1 MELIYV
7 VYHSLHLQTHI
18 IIVCALAIVY
28 MFVMGVRMGGGSAA
42 KRQNLCASVFGSS
55 RLSVSTLTLTLSLSH

>member
-28 MFVMGVRMGGGSAA
+28 ICVMGVGMGGGRAA
-42 KRQNLCASVFGSS
+42 KRQNL
-55 RLSVSTLTLTLSLSH
+55 RYR

>member
-28 MFVMGVRMGGGSAA
+28 IFVMGVGMGGRAA
-42 KRQNLCASVFGSS
+42 KRQNL
-55 RLSVSTLTLTLSLSH
+55 RYR

>member
-28 MFVMGVRMGGGSAA
+28 IFVMGVGMGGEGSQKA
-42 KRQNLCASVFGSS
+42 KLEVSVVPGFQRSHS
-55 RLSVSTLTLTLSLSH
+55 LTD

>member
-28 MFVMGVRMGGGSAA
+28 MFVMGVGVAGGQPKG
-42 KRQNLCASVFGSS
+42 K
-55 RLSVSTLTLTLSLSH
+55 T

>member
-18 IIVCALAIVY
+18 IIVCALTIVY
-28 MFVMGVRMGGGSAA
+28 MFVMGVGMGGRAA
-42 KRQNLCASVFGSS
+42 KRQNKSCVHRYSVVPGFQRSH
-55 RLSVSTLTLTLSLSH
+55 SL

>member
-28 MFVMGVRMGGGSAA
+28 IFVMGVGMGGGGRAA
-42 KRQNLCASVFGSS
+42 KRQNL
-55 RLSVSTLTLTLSLSH
+55 RYR

>member
-28 MFVMGVRMGGGSAA
+28 MFVMGVGMGT
-42 KRQNLCASVFGSS
+42 SVPY
-55 RLSVSTLTLTLSLSH
+55 SVVPDFQRSLTD